1 MIEEFMTALQVILLQ
16 LSLPRDQRA
25 KSDLFQSTWK
35 LCCRDSHKTQVW
47 LCFFTLSFL
56 TSCASATPIKVGDL
70 QTCLEKELK
79 VTIEKSTAKLYS
91 PKAEDMTVGCQQKV
105 LSCYMLELMMVFEE
119 EDTEPTKTQCVFN
132 FNSTL
137 SPETNC
143 PECEIHSLE
152 NSTVFYER
160 LLNIL
165 QKINVYNA

>member
-79 VTIEKSTAKLYS
+79 VTIEVREEFLGAAKGIEGIRFGGLRIAS
-91 PKAEDMTVGCQQKV
+91 LLFADDVV
-105 LSCYMLELMMVFEE
+105 LLAPSGRDLQLSLERFAA
-119 EDTEPTKTQCVFN
+119 
-132 FNSTL
+132 
-137 SPETNC
+137 
-143 PECEIHSLE
+143 ECEGPG
-152 NSTVFYER
+152 
-160 LLNIL
+160 
-165 QKINVYNA
+165 